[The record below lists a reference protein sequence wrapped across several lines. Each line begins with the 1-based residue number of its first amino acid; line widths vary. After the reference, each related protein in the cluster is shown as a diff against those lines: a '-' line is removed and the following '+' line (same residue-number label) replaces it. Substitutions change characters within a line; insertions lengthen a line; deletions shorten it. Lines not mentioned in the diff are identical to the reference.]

1 MQSKYQLNSPTS
13 FSQAFKEET
22 ILIIYQLTLFRQHKL
37 DPKAKRVTQR
47 EEIHSPIFL
56 MKIGAKI
63 LAKTLVSQIQ

>member
-22 ILIIYQLTLFRQHKL
+22 ILIYQLTLFRQHKL
-37 DPKAKRVTQR
+37 DPKANRVTQR

-56 MKIGAKI
+56 MKINAKI